1 MKNLNLKNNAWIIFL
16 LFVALTNVCLA
27 AWPKAILDETPNQ
40 FHMNIG
46 LPVLDSYGNYIP
58 ALPVEYRPTAIS
70 GPSGIHVLF
79 LEYSNLLDP
88 PTIDVDTGLRIFADN
103 FQLQVATLADGS
115 WSISEPLDTFKED
128 VAGAAL
134 VDRYDDKV
142 SVAHWSGNLLNIDT
156 IDTPSNT
163 RLTLPMPA
171 VKGKVVIDENE
182 GVHVF
187 AINSDYELWYYYYA
201 GGAVSQ
207 VMVSPGPV
215 CEVVAAA
222 GSNDQCHI
230 AYTTFSEDSNFNQI
244 LDEGEDL
251 NGNEAL
257 DGTAHELVYRS
268 IDASVPTVAEV
279 MLENTLLPLCHFDI
293 DWTESYGV
301 KIAYSNP
308 ALNTVYV
315 AEKVTFDWSFTSIS
329 SLPSMYQSV
338 SITTDS
344 SGDVAVSYVSADGQS
359 LYYAEE
365 DSATWAEVLVAE
377 SSHPKNY
384 TGSDLVYASSG
395 EPFLLTSKKENFY
408 LSAYSPVQ
416 LPSPLNQQVYPTSI
430 RSSFIITWPSLREE
444 SIGQILQSNPDLTDE
459 DGWIEVERR
468 NIYNYGSEDTYET
481 VVEKDGVGMFYRV
494 IEIVD

>member
-16 LFVALTNVCLA
+16 LLVALTNVCLA
-27 AWPKAILDETPNQ
+27 AWPKTILDETPNQ
-40 FHMNIG
+40 FQMNG
-46 LPVLDSYGNYIP
+46 LPMFDSYGNYIP
-58 ALPVEYRPTAIS
+58 ALPLEYRPTAIS

-79 LEYSNLLDP
+79 SENSMFSDP
-88 PTIDVDTGLRIFADN
+88 MMYDENGLPVANYFR
-103 FQLQVATLADGS
+103 LQVATLVDGS

-128 VAGAAL
+128 IAGAAL

-163 RLTLPMPA
+163 RLTLPLPA

-187 AINSDYELWYYYYA
+187 VINSDYELWYYYYA

-257 DGTAHELVYRS
+257 DGTAYELVYRS

-279 MLENTLLPLCHFDI
+279 LLENTLLPLCHFDI

-308 ALNTVYV
+308 VLNTVYV
-315 AEKVTFDWSFTSIS
+315 AEKVTSDWSFTSIS

-395 EPFLLTSKKENFY
+395 EPFLLSSKKENFY

-468 NIYNYGSEDTYET
+468 NIYNFGSEDTYET
-481 VVEKDGVGMFYRV
+481 IVEKDGVGMFYRV

>member
-1 MKNLNLKNNAWIIFL
+1 MKNLNLKNNTWFIFL
-16 LFVALTNVCLA
+16 AFVALTNVCLA
-27 AWPKAILDETPNQ
+27 VWPKTILDETSQQ
-40 FHMNIG
+40 FDQFTG
-46 LPVLDSYGNYIP
+46 LPLFENGYPSV

-70 GPSGIHVLF
+70 GSGGVHVLF
-79 LEYSNLLDP
+79 LEYSHHLDP
-88 PTIDVDTGLRIFADN
+88 MTFDEYGLRIIADN

-142 SVAHWSGNLLNIDT
+142 SVAHWSGNLLNINT

-171 VKGKVVIDENE
+171 VAKGKVVIDENE

-251 NGNEAL
+251 NGNGAL
-257 DGTAHELVYRS
+257 DGTAYELVYRS
-268 IDASVPTVAEV
+268 IDASVLTVAEV
-279 MLENTLLPLCHFDI
+279 LLENTLLPLCHFDI

-308 ALNTVYV
+308 VLNAVYV
-315 AEKVTFDWSFTSIS
+315 AGKVTSDWSFTSVS

-338 SITTDS
+338 SIKTDS
-344 SGDVAVSYVSADGQS
+344 SGDVAVSYASADGQS

-365 DSATWAEVLVAE
+365 DSATWTEILVAE

-384 TGSDLVYASSG
+384 TGSDLVYAPSG

>member
-1 MKNLNLKNNAWIIFL
+1 MKNLNLKNNTWIIFL
-16 LFVALTNVCLA
+16 ALVTLTNVCLS
-27 AWPKAILDETPNQ
+27 AWPKTILDETPQQ
-40 FHMNIG
+40 FDLDGFPMF
-46 LPVLDSYGNYIP
+46 DSYGNSIP

-79 LEYSNLLDP
+79 SENSMFSDPMMYDEY
-88 PTIDVDTGLRIFADN
+88 GLPIAN
-103 FQLQVATLADGS
+103 HFQLQVATLVDGS
-115 WSISEPLDTFKED
+115 WSISEPLETFKED
-128 VAGAAL
+128 VASAAL

-163 RLTLPMPA
+163 RLTLPLPA
-171 VKGKVVIDENE
+171 SKGKVVIDEND

-187 AINSDYELWYYYYA
+187 AINSDYELWYHYYA
-201 GGAVSQ
+201 GGALSQ
-207 VMVSPGPV
+207 MMVSSGPV
-215 CEVVAAA
+215 CEVAAAA
-222 GSNDQCHI
+222 GTNDQCHI

-251 NGNEAL
+251 NGNEVL
-257 DGTAHELVYRS
+257 DVTAYELVYRS
-268 IDASVPTVAEV
+268 IEASVDTVAEV
-279 MLENTLLPLCHFDI
+279 LLENTLLPLCHFDI

-308 ALNTVYV
+308 VLNAVYV
-315 AEKVTFDWSFTSIS
+315 AGKVTSDWSFTSVS

-338 SITTDS
+338 SITTDI

-359 LYYAEE
+359 LYYAKE
-365 DSATWAEVLVAE
+365 DSATWTEILVAE

-384 TGSDLVYASSG
+384 TGSDLVYAPSG

-416 LPSPLNQQVYPTSI
+416 LPSPLNQQVYATSI
-430 RSSFIITWPSLREE
+430 RSSFIVTWPSPREE
-444 SIGQILQSNPDLTDE
+444 TRQQILQSNPDLNDE

-468 NIYNYGSEDTYET
+468 YIYNFGSEDSYET
-481 VVEKDGVGMFYRV
+481 VVEKDGAGMFYRV

>member
-1 MKNLNLKNNAWIIFL
+1 MKNLNLKNNAWVVFL
-16 LFVALTNVCLA
+16 ALVTLTNVCLA
-27 AWPKAILDETPNQ
+27 AWPKAILDTSPALLD
-40 FHMNIG
+40 MNGRPI
-46 LPVLDSYGNYIP
+46 LSSYGHPIP
-58 ALPVEYRPTAIS
+58 ALPAEFRPTAMS
-70 GPSGIHVLF
+70 GPSGVHVLF
-79 LEYSNLLDP
+79 LEHSHVLDP
-88 PTIDVDTGLRIFADN
+88 VTIDETGLPIVADN

-115 WSISEPLDTFKED
+115 WSISEPLETFKPD
-128 VAGAAL
+128 VASAAL

-163 RLTLPMPA
+163 RLTLPLPA

-187 AINSDYELWYYYYA
+187 VINSYYELWYHYYA
-201 GGAVSQ
+201 GAAISQ

-215 CEVVAAA
+215 CEVAAVA
-222 GSNDQCHI
+222 GTNDQCHI

-251 NGNEAL
+251 NGNEVL
-257 DGTAHELVYRS
+257 DVIAYELVYLN
-268 IDASVPTVAEV
+268 IDASVDTVAEV
-279 MLENTLLPLCHFDI
+279 LLENTLLPLCHFDI

-308 ALNTVYV
+308 VQNAVYV
-315 AEKVTFDWSFTSIS
+315 AEKVTSDWSFTSVS

-344 SGDVAVSYVSADGQS
+344 SGDVAVAYVSADGQS

-365 DSATWAEVLVAE
+365 DSATWTEVIVAE
-377 SSHPKNY
+377 LSHPENFS
-384 TGSDLVYASSG
+384 GSDLLYAPG
-395 EPFLLTSKKENFY
+395 GDPFLLTSNKVMSY

-416 LPSPLNQQVYPTSI
+416 LTTPIRHQQVYATSI
-430 RSSFIITWPSLREE
+430 RSSFIVTWPSLREE
-444 SIGQILQSNPDLTDE
+444 TRQQILQSNPDLNDE

-468 NIYNYGSEDTYET
+468 YIYNFGSEDTFET
-481 VVEKDGVGMFYRV
+481 VVEKDGAGMFYRV

>member
-16 LFVALTNVCLA
+16 AFVALTNVCLA
-27 AWPKAILDETPNQ
+27 AWPKTILDDVSLGY
-40 FHMNIG
+40 NING
-46 LPVLDSYGNYIP
+46 LPMLDSYGNHIP
-58 ALPVEYRPTAIS
+58 ALPVEYRPTAMS
-70 GPSGIHVLF
+70 GPSGVHVLF
-79 LEYSNLLDP
+79 LEHSHVLDP
-88 PTIDVDTGLRIFADN
+88 VTRDETGLPIVADN

-115 WSISEPLDTFKED
+115 WSISEPLETFKPD
-128 VAGAAL
+128 VASAAL

-163 RLTLPMPA
+163 RLTLPIPA
-171 VKGKVVIDENE
+171 VAKGKVVIDEND

-187 AINSDYELWYYYYA
+187 AINSDYELWHHYYA
-201 GGAVSQ
+201 GSAVSQ

-222 GSNDQCHI
+222 GTNDQCHI

-251 NGNEAL
+251 NGNEVL
-257 DGTAHELVYRS
+257 DVTAYELVYLN
-268 IDASVPTVAEV
+268 IDASVDTVAEV
-279 MLENTLLPLCHFDI
+279 LLENTLLPLCHFDI

-308 ALNTVYV
+308 VLNAVYV
-315 AEKVTFDWSFTSIS
+315 AGKVTSDWSFTSVS

-365 DSATWAEVLVAE
+365 DSATWTELLVAE
-377 SSHPKNY
+377 SSHPENFS
-384 TGSDLVYASSG
+384 GSDLVYTPSG
-395 EPFLLTSKKENFY
+395 EPFLLTSKKDLFY

-416 LPSPLNQQVYPTSI
+416 LPSPFNQQVYATSI
-430 RSSFIITWPSLREE
+430 RSSFIVTWPSPREE
-444 SIGQILQSNPDLTDE
+444 TRQQILQSNPDLNDE

-468 NIYNYGSEDTYET
+468 YIYNFGSEDTYET
-481 VVEKDGVGMFYRV
+481 VVEKDGAGMFYRV